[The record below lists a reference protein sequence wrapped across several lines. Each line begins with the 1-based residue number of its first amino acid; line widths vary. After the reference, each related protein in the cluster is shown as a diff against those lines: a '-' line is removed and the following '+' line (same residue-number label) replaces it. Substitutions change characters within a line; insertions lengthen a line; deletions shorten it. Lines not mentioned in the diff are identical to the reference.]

1 MIQCRTHRWR
11 GAIGWAVAVALC
23 ACTGAHRVAS
33 DRYPEKKRPEA
44 PRSASDDEV
53 LGAQEQDPAD
63 TLDASL
69 TNEHPAPRS
78 PHAEQPNEAA
88 HERLEIEE
96 CIEANSKPPASSTDA
111 PRRRP
116 VCPPLS
122 DVEKPRD

>member
-1 MIQCRTHRWR
+1 MIQRWTHRWPGSIGLALGLVLSACA
-11 GAIGWAVAVALC
+11 GANTA
-23 ACTGAHRVAS
+23 TS
-33 DRYPEKKRPEA
+33 ERYPEKKRPEA
-44 PRSASDDEV
+44 PRSASDDKV

-88 HERLEIEE
+88 HERLELEE
-96 CIEANSKPPASSTDA
+96 CVEANAKPSASSSGA

-122 DVEKPRD
+122 ETKRPRD